1 MRPLFTDSPWFGG
14 DYNPEQWPEAVW
26 DEDVELM
33 RRAGV
38 NLVTVG
44 VFAWSLLEPEEGRYE
59 FAWLDDVLDLLHEN
73 GVKVDLA
80 TATAAPPPW
89 LSHRYPESL
98 PVTADGVRLSP
109 GSRQGYCPSS
119 PAYRRS
125 AARLTRAL
133 AERYGT
139 HPAVVMWHVNNE
151 YGCHVSR
158 CYCDE
163 SAAAF
168 RRWLTAKYE
177 TVGALNEAWGTAFWS
192 QSYST
197 FDEILPPRA
206 TPAYPNPTQS
216 LDFERFSS
224 DEMLACFLEEKAIL
238 REVTP
243 DIPVTT
249 NFMGLFRGA
258 DYWRWAEHVDV
269 VSDDLYPDPADP
281 DAARGS
287 ALARDLMRSL
297 GRGRPWILME
307 QSPSAV
313 NTRPANAPK
322 APGQMRA
329 LSYQALARGADGILF
344 FQWRQSASGAEKFHS
359 AMVPHAGTDTR
370 IWREVEQLG
379 AELGTLGHL
388 MGSRVKA
395 QAALVFDWDSWWAIE
410 QQGLPAT
417 SSYRTLVARWHAA
430 LTEAGLTVDLTRGD
444 EDLTGYAIVIVPSL
458 FVTTDAQAAA
468 IDEAARA
475 GATVLVT
482 DQTGIVDEN
491 LRVRLGGYLGE
502 LQSTLGVWIEEFWP
516 LAGAWA
522 RPGAIPVSPES
533 TVAPTVSVRGPVFDD
548 GVATGIEW
556 TEVVHV
562 REAHVLAV
570 FDGGQLGGW
579 PALTR
584 NVRGDGT
591 AWYLSTRLERD
602 GTAAIVRRLISESGL
617 EVRRPVSDSDAG
629 FVESLQRG
637 EAQFVINH
645 GATAVT
651 LAGKGTDLLTGGD
664 ALGLTLEPQG
674 VAVIGSRAVIDQ
686 DVSSGNLFGRVESSI
701 IQRTSAPAVSKP
713 EQVEVVVG
721 DEASLGGVTRII
733 RKAQDID

>member
-1 MRPLFTDSPWFGG
+1 MRPLFSDTPWFGG

-59 FAWLDDVLDLLHEN
+59 FGWLDSVLDLLHDN

-89 LSHRYPESL
+89 LSRRYPESL
-98 PVTADGVRLSP
+98 PVTVDGVRLSP

-119 PAYRRS
+119 PVYRRS
-125 AARLTRAL
+125 AARLTRVL
-133 AERYGT
+133 AERYGS

-151 YGCHVSR
+151 YGCHVAR

-168 RRWLTAKYE
+168 RRWLTAKYD
-177 TVGALNEAWGTAFWS
+177 TIGALNEAWGTAFWS
-192 QSYST
+192 QSYSS

-206 TPAYPNPTQS
+206 TAAYPNPTQS

-269 VSDDLYPDPADP
+269 ISDDLYPDPADP

-313 NTRPANAPK
+313 NTRPSNAPK
-322 APGQMRA
+322 PPGQMRA

-370 IWREVEQLG
+370 IWREIEQLG
-379 AELGTLGHL
+379 SELKSLGEV
-388 MGSRVKA
+388 MGARVQA

-417 SSYRTLVARWHAA
+417 SSYRALVARWHAA

-444 EDLTGYAIVIVPSL
+444 EDLTGYPIVIVPSL

-468 IDEAARA
+468 IDAAARA
-475 GATVLVT
+475 GSSVLVT

-516 LAGAWA
+516 LAGAWV

-533 TVAPTVSVRGPVFDD
+533 TVPPTVSVCGSLFAD
-548 GVATGIEW
+548 GSATGVEW
-556 TEVVHV
+556 SETVHV
-562 REAHVLAV
+562 RQAEVVAA
-570 FDGGQLGGW
+570 FDGGPLDGW

-584 NVRGDGT
+584 NVRGNGS
-591 AWYLSTRLERD
+591 AWYLATRLGQD
-602 GTAAIVRRLISESGL
+602 DMAAIVRQLIAESGL
-617 EVRRPVSDSDAG
+617 EVRRPDSGRDGG
-629 FVESLQRG
+629 FVESVQRG
-637 EAQFVINH
+637 DTLFVINH
-645 GATAVT
+645 GTAAVT
-651 LAGKGTDLLTGGD
+651 LAIPGTDVLSGG
-664 ALGLTLEPQG
+664 AASGMTLEPNG
-674 VAVIGSRAVIDQ
+674 VAAV
-686 DVSSGNLFGRVESSI
+686 V
-701 IQRTSAPAVSKP
+701 A
-713 EQVEVVVG
+713 EVVQ
-721 DEASLGGVTRII
+721 ASS
-733 RKAQDID
+733 AS